1 MGLIYMDLIA
11 IYTVLSY
18 PSQKP
23 LSSKADH
30 RSYIAGNSLG
40 RISVIRKNKNLLF
53 LSEKD

>member
-1 MGLIYMDLIA
+1 MDLIA